1 VAPSSGAKP
10 AESAQS
16 PPKKRATIFTWIP
29 SYSDIAMKNSH
40 LDEKIFFKRCLHVV
54 VLYITI
60 SPSHRN
66 TFDDGRTTGNFD
78 KETIMNTSISTKL
91 TALALA
97 LVFNTAIMGGMA
109 YLFNAQLQQPTAVA
123 SLASTAANLSN
134 DVA

>member
-1 VAPSSGAKP
+1 M
-10 AESAQS
+10 
-16 PPKKRATIFTWIP
+16 RAIATYKCAIIFGEF
-29 SYSDIAMKNSH
+29 SVLFDIAIKNNN
-40 LDEKIFFKRCLHVV
+40 LAAEIFFKRCLHVV

-66 TFDDGRTTGNFD
+66 TFDDGRTTGNID

-97 LVFNTAIMGGMA
+97 LVFNSAIMGGMA

-123 SLASTAANLSN
+123 SLASTAANTSN